1 MARKKKHPEHANHER
16 WLVSYADFI
25 TLLFAFFVVMFASS
39 QTDKA
44 KARAISESVSQALDK
59 GGVQAMVHEVL
70 GGTVDEKGS
79 GNAQMKGPGGSEP
92 KNVPPPP
99 PPPDSKE
106 LLPKLQYL
114 TEALKNEI
122 KEGKLEIKQEER
134 GLVISLRQAA
144 FFPSG
149 DDTIDPQTFSAI
161 DKIAT
166 LFRDSPNP
174 IRLEGHTD
182 SRPIHTERF
191 HSNWELSAARG
202 IAMLDLLNTRFGI
215 PHERLAVVGYADTV
229 PKASNDTEEG
239 RARNRRVDIVILN
252 QRVAASAVTPEPA
265 SPAKAGPAPPAPA
278 KKK

>member
-1 MARKKKHPEHANHER
+1 LARKKKHEGHANHER

-99 PPPDSKE
+99 PPSNAAE

-114 TEALKNEI
+114 SEALKAEI
-122 KEGKLEIKQEER
+122 KAGKLEIKQGER
-134 GLVISLRQAA
+134 GLVISLQQAA

-149 DDTIDPQTFSAI
+149 DDTIDPQTFTAI

-191 HSNWELSAARG
+191 HNNWELSAARG
-202 IAMLDLLNTRFGI
+202 IAMLDLLSTRFGI
-215 PHERLAVVGYADTV
+215 PHQRLAVVGYADTV
-229 PKASNDTEEG
+229 PKASNETEEG

-252 QRVAASAVTPEPA
+252 QRVANPVTPEPVQ
-265 SPAKAGPAPPAPA
+265 PAKTPAAAPSPA

>member
-1 MARKKKHPEHANHER
+1 MARKKKHEGHANHER

-99 PPPDSKE
+99 PPSNAAE

-114 TEALKNEI
+114 SEALKAEI
-122 KEGKLEIKQEER
+122 KAGKLEIKQEER
-134 GLVISLRQAA
+134 GLVISLQQAA

-149 DDTIDPQTFSAI
+149 DDTIDPQTFTAI

-191 HSNWELSAARG
+191 HNNWELSAARG
-202 IAMLDLLNTRFGI
+202 IAMLDLLSTRFGI
-215 PHERLAVVGYADTV
+215 PHQRLAVVGYADTV
-229 PKASNDTEEG
+229 PKASNETEEG

-252 QRVAASAVTPEPA
+252 QRVANPVTPEPVQ
-265 SPAKAGPAPPAPA
+265 PAKTPAAAPSPA